1 MIIKNYGDFEFNLR
15 ENTLDEFVLKEQKGY
30 FNKITLTQ
38 EDVWLDA
45 GANIGCF
52 STLISNK
59 VKSVISYEPEEEN
72 FNILNSQ
79 IERNRIKNI
88 IIKKK
93 LIVGNKDFTRS
104 FFINEKKN
112 KGTHSLLVKRGRTQI
127 NCYCANIND
136 ILKTHKINK
145 IKLDV
150 EGAEWEILNKITCK
164 NWGNI
169 KEIILEFHFN
179 MLKDH
184 PNHEKYTHIVN
195 LLKSHFSYV
204 DYNEHINKHW
214 TTIVHAR
221 K

>member
-1 MIIKNYGDFEFNLR
+1 MIIKNYEGFEFNLR

-30 FNKITLTQ
+30 FNKITLTK

-59 VKSVISYEPEEEN
+59 VKSIISYEPEEEN
-72 FNILNSQ
+72 FKLLNLQ
-79 IERNRIKNI
+79 ITNNRIKNVS
-88 IIKKK
+88 IKRK
-93 LIVGNKDFTRS
+93 LIVGNKDFVRS

-112 KGTHSLLVKRGRTQI
+112 KGTHSLLVKRGRTKI
-127 NCYCANIND
+127 DCYCVNIND
-136 ILKTHKINK
+136 ILEADKINK

-150 EGAEWEILNKITCK
+150 EGAEWEILNNIKCK
-164 NWGNI
+164 NWESI

-184 PNHEKYTHIVN
+184 PKHEKYNQIIN

-204 DYNEHINKHW
+204 NYNENIKKHW